1 MKATKNKKLRKK
13 GNEKTTKQKKQSKKE
28 LLLDEM
34 ENRLICAEKDLKD
47 LKKFSKRIKE
57 INKNLTELVTY
68 YHTDWLEDYKKY
80 AEKKENNYPRVL
92 SEDSIWDVSREHY
105 DEKIK
110 LIKTLINAVHKGI

>member
-13 GNEKTTKQKKQSKKE
+13 GNEKTTKQKKQNKKE